1 MNDAEQILWDLA
13 RGAVLALAKFLGSTD
28 RAKATINAWLD
39 AADLAAD
46 AAEDAKFGPPD
57 A

>member
-1 MNDAEQILWDLA
+1 MNAEQILWDLA

-39 AADLAAD
+39 AADLVAD
-46 AAEDAKFGPPD
+46 TAEDAKFGPPD